1 MASGIDRTR
10 PGDQH
15 EPPLT
20 ALLNQGCTMED
31 NDLSL
36 YTWSGEAIKDYLIK
50 LIMMGRYGDAYNVQH
65 QLRNPWFDAY

>member
-1 MASGIDRTR
+1 
-10 PGDQH
+10 
-15 EPPLT
+15 
-20 ALLNQGCTMED
+20 MED